1 MPAPRL
7 VIVLIAFF
15 VFPWARAQSP
25 GAATSPTKENLHVYL
40 LMGQSNMAGRGAL
53 DATPPEANPRILSL
67 SPEGAW
73 VHARDPLH
81 VKIGRT
87 EPGVG
92 PGLAFAL
99 AMLATDPESAI
110 GLVPCAV
117 GGSPLKRWVKGGD
130 LYQQALARARTAAAA
145 GTLKGVL
152 WHQGE
157 TDSDKQDSAETY
169 GARLVQMFAD
179 LRHDL
184 ERPDLP
190 IVVGQLGEFLS
201 KEKHPYVDTVRA
213 SIARIPA
220 SVPRTAFVDSAG
232 LGHKGDSLHFDT
244 AGARELGKR
253 YAAAMQALQA
263 PLPTAIFQKLT
274 AGQKQTVVVY
284 GTSLTI
290 NGAWTKA
297 LGEYWE
303 KHYPGQVA
311 FTNAAKAGMH
321 SNWGVENLA
330 ERVLSKNPDL
340 VFLEFAVNDASTKNQ
355 VSLEKSAANL
365 DAMVRALRK
374 QNPKVEIVLQTMNP
388 AWDSPRVPEKKYG
401 SDRPRLEAYYDGYR
415 AYARGHGLPLVDN
428 HPAWTKILRED
439 AERFHEMVPDG
450 IHPSSTSS
458 LAVTWP
464 AIEALLERARAASAK
479 P

>member
-7 VIVLIAFF
+7 FFAFIAFF
-15 VFPWARAQSP
+15 VLPWARAQSP
-25 GAATSPTKENLHVYL
+25 GAATPPAKEKLHVYL

-53 DATPPEANPRILSL
+53 DPAPPADDPRVLTL
-67 SPEGAW
+67 DADGRW
-73 VHARDPLH
+73 VVARDPIH

-92 PGLAFAL
+92 PGIAFAT
-99 AMLATDPESAI
+99 AMLKIEDPKASI

-117 GGSPLKRWVKGGD
+117 GGSPLRRWVKGGD
-130 LYQQALARARTAAAA
+130 LYEQALARAQIAAAT
-145 GTLKGVL
+145 GTVEGVL

-157 TDSDKQDSAETY
+157 TDSDKQDAAETY
-169 GARLVQMFAD
+169 EARLVQMFAD
-179 LRHDL
+179 LRQDL
-184 ERPDLP
+184 GRPDLP
-190 IVVGQLGEFLS
+190 IVIGQLGEFVA
-201 KEKHPYVDTVRA
+201 KEKHPYVDVVRA
-213 SIARIPA
+213 AIARIPV
-220 SVPRTAFVDSAG
+220 SVPRTAFADSAG
-232 LGHKGDSLHFDT
+232 LGHKGDALHFDT
-244 AGARELGKR
+244 AAARELGKR
-253 YAAAMQALQA
+253 YAAAMQALQT
-263 PLPTAIFQKLT
+263 PLPTAIFKNLA
-274 AGQKQTVVVY
+274 AGQKQAVVVY

-290 NGAWTKA
+290 NGAWTVA
-297 LGEYWE
+297 LSGYWD

-355 VSLEKSAANL
+355 VSLEKSVANL

-374 QNPKVEIVLQTMNP
+374 QNPRVEIVLQTMNP

-401 SDRPRLEAYYDGYR
+401 SDRPQLEAYYDGYR
-415 AYARGHGLPLVDN
+415 AYARSHGLPLVDN
-428 HPAWTKILRED
+428 FPAWTKILRED

-458 LAVTWP
+458 VAVTWP
-464 AIEALLERARAASAK
+464 AVEALLERARAAAAR
-479 P
+479 